1 MRSLLTISALLLTVS
16 VPALAQQGENGGLSY
31 TTLGARKERTGG
43 HMNHKTL
50 KYEGTIEKKD
60 AAKPSEEAEKPPEEE
75 EAADGAWEKYK
86 ALAAG
91 QYEEPEDDGQEPT
104 TPKPRVVQED
114 DTPSPGLAGIIEQYN
129 KNKVQRSQM
138 RSIRVAPP
146 EEESETKHLK
156 VSKDEAEAT
165 EEPVTKTKKTSYRS
179 YTSVSESSCA
189 ALTLSCFHLQYHT
202 QYVLSL

>member
-165 EEPVTKTKKTSYRS
+165 EEPVTKTKKTKKEKDSGDS
-179 YTSVSESSCA
+179 KEKSGS
-189 ALTLSCFHLQYHT
+189 
-202 QYVLSL
+202 